1 MLDNGGHYMNDLVM
15 IEDELVPVYTTGTG
29 EKVVYGTELHK
40 VLQVKSNYTT
50 WIERRFNDI
59 DAIENENYE
68 VFSKSGINLKGGR
81 PQIEH
86 IIKLDTA
93 KEMAMLE
100 RNDKGK
106 QVRRYFISIEK
117 KYKENQNGNNPR
129 FLMCLQGIKFMA
141 DDLKIAES
149 SRLFMYD
156 SAFKE
161 FGLPAG
167 FLLHYEDNGNRERC
181 CATVLLE
188 RNNCKIKV
196 QKFNNL
202 LLDKGFLQT
211 KERKSSNGKM
221 KTYKSL
227 TDKGLLYGVNLI
239 SNKNQKETQPYY
251 YADKFM
257 ELYNMVLE

>member
-1 MLDNGGHYMNDLVM
+1 MNNLIIIENG
-15 IEDELVPVYTTGTG
+15 IVPVYVTGTG
-29 EKVVYGTELHK
+29 EKVVYGTELHR
-40 VLQVKSNYTT
+40 VLGVKTAYKDWSV
-50 WIERRFNDI
+50 RRFNDV
-59 DAIENENYE
+59 DAIENEDFE
-68 VFSKSGINLKGGR
+68 AAQICAPSGQTKKD
-81 PQIEH
+81 H
-86 IIKLDTA
+86 IIKLDIA

-100 RNDKGK
+100 RNEKGK
-106 QVRRYFISIEK
+106 QVRKYFIIIEK
-117 KYKENQNGNNPR
+117 KYKENQSGNNLK
-129 FLMCLQGIKFMA
+129 FLMCLQGIKFLA

-149 SRLFMYD
+149 SRLFMYNNT
-156 SAFKE
+156 FKE
-161 FGLPAG
+161 FGLPVS
-167 FLLHYEDNGNRERC
+167 FLPHYEDNGSRERY

-188 RNNCKIKV
+188 RNNCGIKV
-196 QKFNNL
+196 QKFNKL

-211 KERKSSNGKM
+211 KERKSSNGRM

>member
-1 MLDNGGHYMNDLVM
+1 MNNLIIIENG
-15 IEDELVPVYTTGTG
+15 LVPVYVTGTG

-40 VLQVKSNYTT
+40 VLQVRSNYRE
-50 WIERRFNDI
+50 WIKRRFNDI
-59 DAIENENYE
+59 DAIENEDFE
-68 VFSKSGINLKGGR
+68 SVEISMVVKGT
-81 PQIEH
+81 PKKDH

-100 RNDKGK
+100 RNEKGK
-106 QVRRYFISIEK
+106 QVRKYFIIIEK
-117 KYKENQNGNNPR
+117 KYKENQSGNNLK
-129 FLMCLQGIKFMA
+129 FLMCLQGIKFLA

-149 SRLFMYD
+149 SRLFMYNNT
-156 SAFKE
+156 FKE
-161 FGLPAG
+161 FGLPVG
-167 FLLHYEDNGNRERC
+167 FLPHYEDNGSHERY

-188 RNNCKIKV
+188 RNNCGIKV
-196 QKFNNL
+196 QKFNKL

-211 KERKSSNGKM
+211 KERKSSNGRM

-257 ELYNMVLE
+257 ELYNIVLE

>member
-1 MLDNGGHYMNDLVM
+1 MNNLII
-15 IEDELVPVYTTGTG
+15 IEDGLVPVYVTGTG

-40 VLQVKSNYTT
+40 VLQVRSNYRE
-50 WIERRFNDI
+50 WIKRRFNDI
-59 DAIENENYE
+59 DAIENEDFE
-68 VFSKSGINLKGGR
+68 SVEISTVVKGT
-81 PQIEH
+81 PKKDH

-93 KEMAMLE
+93 KEMARLE
-100 RNDKGK
+100 RNEKGK
-106 QVRRYFISIEK
+106 QVRKYFIIIEK
-117 KYKENQNGNNPR
+117 KYKENQNGNNLK
-129 FLMCLQGIKFMA
+129 FLMCLQGIKFLA

-149 SRLFMYD
+149 SRLFMYNNT
-156 SAFKE
+156 FKE
-161 FGLPAG
+161 FGLPVG
-167 FLLHYEDNGNRERC
+167 FLPHYEDNVSRERY

-188 RNNCKIKV
+188 RNNCGIKV
-196 QKFNNL
+196 QKFNKL

-211 KERKSSNGKM
+211 KERKSSNGRM

-257 ELYNMVLE
+257 ELYNIVLE

>member
-1 MLDNGGHYMNDLVM
+1 MVK
-15 IEDELVPVYTTGTG
+15 GTP
-29 EKVVYGTELHK
+29 KK
-40 VLQVKSNYTT
+40 
-50 WIERRFNDI
+50 D
-59 DAIENENYE
+59 
-68 VFSKSGINLKGGR
+68 
-81 PQIEH
+81 H

-100 RNDKGK
+100 RNEKGK
-106 QVRRYFISIEK
+106 QVRKYFIIIEK
-117 KYKENQNGNNPR
+117 KYKENQNGNNLK
-129 FLMCLQGIKFMA
+129 FLMCLQGIKFLA

-149 SRLFMYD
+149 SRLFMYNNT
-156 SAFKE
+156 FKE
-161 FGLPAG
+161 FGLPVG
-167 FLLHYEDNGNRERC
+167 FLPHYEDNVSRERY

-188 RNNCKIKV
+188 RNNCGIKV
-196 QKFNNL
+196 QKFNKL

-211 KERKSSNGKM
+211 KERKSSNGRM

-257 ELYNMVLE
+257 ELYNIVLE

>member
-1 MLDNGGHYMNDLVM
+1 MNNLII
-15 IEDELVPVYTTGTG
+15 IEDGLVPVYVTGTG
-29 EKVVYGTELHK
+29 EKVVYGTQLHK
-40 VLQVKSNYTT
+40 VLQVRSNYRE
-50 WIERRFNDI
+50 WIKRRFNDI
-59 DAIENENYE
+59 DAIENEDFE
-68 VFSKSGINLKGGR
+68 SVEISTVVKGT
-81 PQIEH
+81 PKKDH

-100 RNDKGK
+100 RNEKGK
-106 QVRRYFISIEK
+106 QVRKYFIIIEK
-117 KYKENQNGNNPR
+117 KYKENQNGNNLK
-129 FLMCLQGIKFMA
+129 FLMCLQGIKFLA

-149 SRLFMYD
+149 SRLFMYNNT
-156 SAFKE
+156 FKE
-161 FGLPAG
+161 FGLPVG
-167 FLLHYEDNGNRERC
+167 FLPHYEDNVSRERY

-188 RNNCKIKV
+188 RNNCGIKV
-196 QKFNNL
+196 QKFNKL

-211 KERKSSNGKM
+211 KERKSSNGRM

-257 ELYNMVLE
+257 ELYNIVLE

>member
-1 MLDNGGHYMNDLVM
+1 MNNLIIIENG
-15 IEDELVPVYTTGTG
+15 LVPVYVTGTG

-40 VLQVKSNYTT
+40 VLGVKTAYKDWSV
-50 WIERRFNDI
+50 RRFNDV
-59 DAIENENYE
+59 DAIENEDYE
-68 VFSKSGINLKGGR
+68 VSLKNEQNQKGGR
-81 PQIEH
+81 PSLNH
-86 IIKLDTA
+86 IIKLDIA

-100 RNDKGK
+100 RNEKGK
-106 QVRRYFISIEK
+106 QVRKYFIIIEK
-117 KYKENQNGNNPR
+117 KYKENQSGNNLK
-129 FLMCLQGIKFMA
+129 FLMCLQGIKFLA

-149 SRLFMYD
+149 SRLFIYNNV
-156 SAFKE
+156 FKE
-161 FGLPAG
+161 FGLPVS
-167 FLLHYEDNGNRERC
+167 FLPHYEDNGSRERY

-188 RNNCKIKV
+188 RNNCGIKV
-196 QKFNNL
+196 QKFNKL

-211 KERKSSNGKM
+211 KERKSSNGRM

-257 ELYNMVLE
+257 ELYNIVLE

>member
-1 MLDNGGHYMNDLVM
+1 MNNLII
-15 IEDELVPVYTTGTG
+15 IEDGLVPVYVTGTG

-40 VLQVKSNYTT
+40 VLQVRSNYRE
-50 WIERRFNDI
+50 WIKRRFNDI
-59 DAIENENYE
+59 DAIENEDFE
-68 VFSKSGINLKGGR
+68 SVEISTVVKGT
-81 PQIEH
+81 PKKDH

-100 RNDKGK
+100 RNEKGK
-106 QVRRYFISIEK
+106 QVRKYFIIIEK
-117 KYKENQNGNNPR
+117 NYKENQNAHNLK
-129 FLMCLQGIKFMA
+129 FLMCLQGIKFLA

-149 SRLFMYD
+149 SRLFMYNNT
-156 SAFKE
+156 FKE
-161 FGLPAG
+161 FGLPVG
-167 FLLHYEDNGNRERC
+167 FLPHYEDNVSRERY

-188 RNNCKIKV
+188 RNNCGIKV
-196 QKFNNL
+196 QKFNKL

-211 KERKSSNGKM
+211 KERKSSNGRM

-257 ELYNMVLE
+257 ELYNIVLE

>member
-1 MLDNGGHYMNDLVM
+1 MNNLII
-15 IEDELVPVYTTGTG
+15 IEDGLVPVYVTGTG

-40 VLQVKSNYTT
+40 VLQVRSNYRE
-50 WIERRFNDI
+50 WIKRRFNDI
-59 DAIENENYE
+59 DAIENEDFE
-68 VFSKSGINLKGGR
+68 SVEISMVVKGT
-81 PQIEH
+81 PKKDH

-100 RNDKGK
+100 RNEKGK
-106 QVRRYFISIEK
+106 QVRKYFIIIEK
-117 KYKENQNGNNPR
+117 KYKENQSGNNLK
-129 FLMCLQGIKFMA
+129 FLMCLQGIKFLA

-149 SRLFMYD
+149 SRLFIYNNV
-156 SAFKE
+156 FKE
-161 FGLPAG
+161 FGLPVS
-167 FLLHYEDNGNRERC
+167 FLPHYEDNGSRERY

-188 RNNCKIKV
+188 RNNCGIKV
-196 QKFNNL
+196 QKFNKL

-211 KERKSSNGKM
+211 KERKSSNGRM

-257 ELYNMVLE
+257 ELYNIVLE

>member
-1 MLDNGGHYMNDLVM
+1 MNNLII
-15 IEDELVPVYTTGTG
+15 IEDGLVPVYVTGTG

-40 VLQVKSNYTT
+40 VLQVRSNYRE
-50 WIERRFNDI
+50 WIKRRFNDI
-59 DAIENENYE
+59 DAIENEDFE
-68 VFSKSGINLKGGR
+68 SVEISMVVKGT
-81 PQIEH
+81 PKKDH

-100 RNDKGK
+100 RNEKGK
-106 QVRRYFISIEK
+106 QVRKYFIIIEK
-117 KYKENQNGNNPR
+117 KYKENQSGNNLK
-129 FLMCLQGIKFMA
+129 FLMCLQGIKFLA

-149 SRLFMYD
+149 SRLFMYNNT
-156 SAFKE
+156 FKE
-161 FGLPAG
+161 FGLPVG
-167 FLLHYEDNGNRERC
+167 FLPHYEDNGSHERY

-188 RNNCKIKV
+188 RNNCGIKV
-196 QKFNNL
+196 QKFNKL

-211 KERKSSNGKM
+211 KERKSSNGRM

-257 ELYNMVLE
+257 ELYNIVLE

>member
-1 MLDNGGHYMNDLVM
+1 MNGLVI
-15 IEDELVPVYTTGTG
+15 IENGLVPVYVTSKG

-40 VLQVKSNYTT
+40 VLNVKSRYTD
-50 WIERRFNDI
+50 WVRNRLFDC
-59 DAIENENYE
+59 DAIENEDFE
-68 VFSKSGINLKGGR
+68 GAKILAPSGQSKL
-81 PQIEH
+81 EH

-100 RNDKGK
+100 RNEKGK
-106 QVRRYFISIEK
+106 QVRKYFIIIEK
-117 KYKENQNGNNPR
+117 KYKENQNGNNLK
-129 FLMCLQGIKFMA
+129 FLMCLQGIKFLA

-149 SRLFMYD
+149 SRLFIYNNV
-156 SAFKE
+156 FKE
-161 FGLPAG
+161 FGLPVS
-167 FLLHYEDNGNRERC
+167 FLPHYEDNGSRERY

-188 RNNCKIKV
+188 RNNCGIKV
-196 QKFNNL
+196 QKFNKL

-211 KERKSSNGKM
+211 KERKSSSGRM

>member
-1 MLDNGGHYMNDLVM
+1 MNNLII
-15 IEDELVPVYTTGTG
+15 IEDGLVPVYVTGTG

-40 VLQVKSNYTT
+40 VLQVRSNYRE
-50 WIERRFNDI
+50 WIKRRFNDI
-59 DAIENENYE
+59 DAIENEDFE
-68 VFSKSGINLKGGR
+68 SVEISTVVKGT
-81 PQIEH
+81 PKKDH

-100 RNDKGK
+100 RNEKGK
-106 QVRRYFISIEK
+106 QVRKYFIIIEK
-117 KYKENQNGNNPR
+117 KYKENQNGNYLK
-129 FLMCLQGIKFMA
+129 FLMCLQGIKFLA

-149 SRLFMYD
+149 SRLFMYNNT
-156 SAFKE
+156 FKE
-161 FGLPAG
+161 FGLPVG
-167 FLLHYEDNGNRERC
+167 FLPHYEDNVSRERY

-188 RNNCKIKV
+188 RNNCGIKV
-196 QKFNNL
+196 QKFNKL

-211 KERKSSNGKM
+211 KERKSSNGRM

-257 ELYNMVLE
+257 ELYNIVLE

>member
-1 MLDNGGHYMNDLVM
+1 MNNLII
-15 IEDELVPVYTTGTG
+15 IEDGLVPVYVTGTG

-40 VLQVKSNYTT
+40 VLQVRSNYRE
-50 WIERRFNDI
+50 WIKRRFNDI
-59 DAIENENYE
+59 DAIENEDFE
-68 VFSKSGINLKGGR
+68 SVEISTVVKGT
-81 PQIEH
+81 PKKDH

-100 RNDKGK
+100 RNEKGK
-106 QVRRYFISIEK
+106 QVRKYFIIIEK
-117 KYKENQNGNNPR
+117 KYKENQNGNNLK
-129 FLMCLQGIKFMA
+129 FLMCLQGIKFLA

-149 SRLFMYD
+149 SRLFMYNNT
-156 SAFKE
+156 FKE
-161 FGLPAG
+161 FGLPVG
-167 FLLHYEDNGNRERC
+167 FLPHYEDNVSRERY

-188 RNNCKIKV
+188 RNNCGIKV
-196 QKFNNL
+196 QKFNKL

-211 KERKSSNGKM
+211 KERKSSNGRM

-257 ELYNMVLE
+257 ELYNIVLE

>member
-1 MLDNGGHYMNDLVM
+1 MNNLII
-15 IEDELVPVYTTGTG
+15 IEDGLVPVYVTGTG

-40 VLQVKSNYTT
+40 VLQVRSNYRE
-50 WIERRFNDI
+50 WIKRRFNDI
-59 DAIENENYE
+59 DAIENEDFE
-68 VFSKSGINLKGGR
+68 SVEISTVVKGT
-81 PQIEH
+81 PKKDH
-86 IIKLDTA
+86 IIKLNTA

-100 RNDKGK
+100 RNEKGK
-106 QVRRYFISIEK
+106 QVRKYFIIIEK
-117 KYKENQNGNNPR
+117 KYKENQNGNNLK
-129 FLMCLQGIKFMA
+129 FLMCLQGIKFLA

-149 SRLFMYD
+149 SRLFMYNNT
-156 SAFKE
+156 FKE
-161 FGLPAG
+161 FGLPVG
-167 FLLHYEDNGNRERC
+167 FLPHYEDNVSRERY

-188 RNNCKIKV
+188 RNNCGIKV
-196 QKFNNL
+196 QKFNKL

-211 KERKSSNGKM
+211 KERKSSNGRM

-257 ELYNMVLE
+257 ELYNIVLE

>member
-1 MLDNGGHYMNDLVM
+1 MYV
-15 IEDELVPVYTTGTG
+15 TGTG

-40 VLQVKSNYTT
+40 VLQVRSNYRE
-50 WIERRFNDI
+50 WIKRRFNDI
-59 DAIENENYE
+59 DAIENEDFE
-68 VFSKSGINLKGGR
+68 SVEISTVVKGT
-81 PQIEH
+81 PKKDH

-100 RNDKGK
+100 RNEKGK
-106 QVRRYFISIEK
+106 QVRKYFIIIEK
-117 KYKENQNGNNPR
+117 KYKENQNGNNLK
-129 FLMCLQGIKFMA
+129 FLMCLQGIKFLA

-149 SRLFMYD
+149 SRLFMYNNT
-156 SAFKE
+156 FKE
-161 FGLPAG
+161 FGLPVG
-167 FLLHYEDNGNRERC
+167 FLPHYEDNVSRERY

-188 RNNCKIKV
+188 RNNCGIKV
-196 QKFNNL
+196 QKFNKL

-211 KERKSSNGKM
+211 KERKSSNGRM

-257 ELYNMVLE
+257 ELYNIVLE

>member
-1 MLDNGGHYMNDLVM
+1 MNNLII
-15 IEDELVPVYTTGTG
+15 IEDGLVPVYVTGTG

-40 VLQVKSNYTT
+40 VLQVRSNYRE
-50 WIERRFNDI
+50 WIKRRFNDI
-59 DAIENENYE
+59 DAIENEDFE
-68 VFSKSGINLKGGR
+68 SVEISMVVKGT
-81 PQIEH
+81 PKKDH

-100 RNDKGK
+100 RNEKGK
-106 QVRRYFISIEK
+106 QVRKYFIIIEK
-117 KYKENQNGNNPR
+117 KYKENQNGNNLK
-129 FLMCLQGIKFMA
+129 FLMCLQGIKFLA

-149 SRLFMYD
+149 SRLFMYNNT
-156 SAFKE
+156 FKE
-161 FGLPAG
+161 FGLPVG
-167 FLLHYEDNGNRERC
+167 FLPHYEDNGSHERY

-188 RNNCKIKV
+188 RNNCGIKV
-196 QKFNNL
+196 QKFNKL

-211 KERKSSNGKM
+211 KERKSSNGRM

-257 ELYNMVLE
+257 ELYNIVLE

>member
-1 MLDNGGHYMNDLVM
+1 MKDLVI
-15 IEDELVPVYTTGTG
+15 IEDGLVPVYITGTG
-29 EKVVYGTELHK
+29 EKVVYGTELHR
-40 VLQVKSNYTT
+40 VLQVKSPYRE
-50 WIERRFNDI
+50 WARRRIKDC
-59 DAIENENYE
+59 DALENEDFE
-68 VFSKSGINLKGGR
+68 GVEISTPSGQSRL
-81 PQIEH
+81 EH

-100 RNDKGK
+100 RNEKGK
-106 QVRRYFISIEK
+106 QVRKYFISIEK
-117 KYKENQNGNNPR
+117 KYKENQSGNNLK
-129 FLMCLQGIKFMA
+129 FLMCLQGIKFLA

-149 SRLFMYD
+149 SRLFMYNNT
-156 SAFKE
+156 FKE
-161 FGLPAG
+161 FGLPVS
-167 FLLHYEDNGNRERC
+167 FLPHYEDNGSRERC

-188 RNNCKIKV
+188 RNNCGIKV
-196 QKFNNL
+196 QKFNKL
-202 LLDKGFLQT
+202 LSDKGFLQI
-211 KERKSSNGKM
+211 KERKSSNGKI

>member
-1 MLDNGGHYMNDLVM
+1 MNNLII
-15 IEDELVPVYTTGTG
+15 IEDGLVPVYVTGTG

-40 VLQVKSNYTT
+40 VLQVRSNYRE
-50 WIERRFNDI
+50 WIKRRFNDI
-59 DAIENENYE
+59 DAIENEDFE
-68 VFSKSGINLKGGR
+68 SVEISTVVKGT
-81 PQIEH
+81 PKKDH

-100 RNDKGK
+100 RNKKGK
-106 QVRRYFISIEK
+106 QVRKYFIIIEK
-117 KYKENQNGNNPR
+117 KYKENQNGNNLK
-129 FLMCLQGIKFMA
+129 FLMCLQGIKFLA

-149 SRLFMYD
+149 SRLFMYNNT
-156 SAFKE
+156 FKE
-161 FGLPAG
+161 FGLPVG
-167 FLLHYEDNGNRERC
+167 FLPHYEDNVSRERY

-188 RNNCKIKV
+188 RNNCGIKV
-196 QKFNNL
+196 QKFNKL

-211 KERKSSNGKM
+211 KERKSSNGRM

-257 ELYNMVLE
+257 ELYNIVLE